1 MKICIVLVNIIHS
14 FLILFVGKVSSLYAF
29 VACSRDAL
37 SRCSVSVSLSVGF
50 GKPSMIDR
58 CLCSDSSLSLI
69 YAYIY
74 MYMYGSGEALSFACE
89 VGVCIVA
96 NGYHRVYHIHCALV
110 SNVED
115 SVIWSGLE
123 VFHVYIIISIS
134 RCKLIVW
141 LLCPESNLLN
151 YCIRPD
157 GDILAKEFGERRQ
170 ERY

>member
-29 VACSRDAL
+29 VACSRDAQ
-37 SRCSVSVSLSVGF
+37 SRCSVNVSLSVGF
-50 GKPSMIDR
+50 GKPSMVDR
-58 CLCSDSSLSLI
+58 CLCIDSSLI
-69 YAYIY
+69 YTYIY
-74 MYMYGSGEALSFACE
+74 MYMYGSGEALSFACK

-96 NGYHRVYHIHCALV
+96 NGYHGVYHIHYAFV
-110 SNVED
+110 SHVED

-141 LLCPESNLLN
+141 LLCPESNSTQLL
-151 YCIRPD
+151 YSP
-157 GDILAKEFGERRQ
+157 
-170 ERY
+170 